1 MKAQNKHQ
9 NSPHKRQSKD
19 KYNKTQL
26 QKVFKAFYSH
36 PQTMLMADNETGV
49 RRENICRYVAKLKK
63 ADLICEIKKSKCEI
77 SNYTAGYYTTNPDLF
92 IKSNQLKL
100 F

>member
-9 NSPHKRQSKD
+9 NSPHKRQNKD
-19 KYNKTQL
+19 KHFRTQL
-26 QKVFKAFYSH
+26 QKVFKAFYNH

-49 RRENICRYVAKLKK
+49 RRASICWYVAALKK

-92 IKSNQLKL
+92 VKSNQLKL